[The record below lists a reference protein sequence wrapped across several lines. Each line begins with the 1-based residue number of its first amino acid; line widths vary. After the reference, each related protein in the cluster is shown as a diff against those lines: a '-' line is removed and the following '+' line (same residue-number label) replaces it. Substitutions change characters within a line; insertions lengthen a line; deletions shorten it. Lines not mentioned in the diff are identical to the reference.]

1 MQCSPF
7 FTDDPSILLKE
18 VDDFFPFHGRAKR
31 CTSVALNSFTR
42 FGILLGIILGLL
54 RLDYRYLIIS
64 LLFPLLAV
72 GAYLGMKSKDTLRE
86 GFQGGDSLRGTF
98 DTEEKNPVIGK
109 PVADVIGVQDRTG
122 PNGPN
127 PFMNVLM
134 DEIHNNPAKPPALYV
149 NSPAVKKELDQFFQ
163 TNMYRDPGDV
173 FQRNQGQRQFV
184 TPPSTSVPNDRG
196 SYQDWLNRVPDQ
208 TCKEGNM
215 AACVPNNSSGRYVHL
230 D

>member
-7 FTDDPSILLKE
+7 FTDDPSILIKE

-31 CTSVALNSFTR
+31 CTTVALNSFTR
-42 FGILLGIILGLL
+42 FGILLGLVLGVL

-72 GAYLGMKSKDTLRE
+72 GAFYGMKTKDTLRE
-86 GFQGGDSLRGTF
+86 GFLDGKTVRGTF
-98 DTEEKNPVIGK
+98 ETEETYPVIGK

-134 DEIHNNPAKPPALYV
+134 DEIHNNPAKPPGFYV
-149 NSPAVKKELDQFFQ
+149 NSPAVKKELDDFFQ

-173 FQRNQGQRQFV
+173 FNRNQGQRQFV
-184 TPPSTSVPNDRG
+184 TPPSTSVPNDRD
-196 SYQDWLNRVPDQ
+196 SLQNWLYRVPEQ
-208 TCKEGNM
+208 SCKEGNM
-215 AACVPNNSSGRYVHL
+215 EACIPRTSSGRFPHL